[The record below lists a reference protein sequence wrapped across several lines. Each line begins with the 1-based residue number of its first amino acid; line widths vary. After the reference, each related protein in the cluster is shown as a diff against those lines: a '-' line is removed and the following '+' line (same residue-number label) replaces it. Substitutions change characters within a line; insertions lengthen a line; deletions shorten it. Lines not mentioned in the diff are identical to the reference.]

1 MGAQLNLSQLPKPFS
16 SSRSR
21 CHGLAWYPQSAHRG
35 LPPLPSPRDSVTF
48 CTSFKGKPG
57 EFLSLSLHPS
67 CLERDSIKHSQWMG
81 RVFKDFTLFSESIHF
96 PPIAPGLMEAKD
108 NPRVFIGNSL
118 ELSAI
123 VFVVFFFFLN
133 LILLLTAFGYF
144 FRGLTISYY
153 RSPLC
158 FSKTC
163 GDIVFKNNYFV
174 IDHNM
179 HKTVQKYFVMY

>member
-1 MGAQLNLSQLPKPFS
+1 M
-16 SSRSR
+16 
-21 CHGLAWYPQSAHRG
+21 
-35 LPPLPSPRDSVTF
+35 TF

-123 VFVVFFFFLN
+123 VFVVFFFF
-133 LILLLTAFGYF
+133 FKSYSVVDSVWVF
-144 FRGLTISYY
+144 F
-153 RSPLC
+153 
-158 FSKTC
+158 
-163 GDIVFKNNYFV
+163 
-174 IDHNM
+174 
-179 HKTVQKYFVMY
+179 